1 MTLKIMI
8 NNVKL
13 NSSHIQAHIQY
24 SQLLHSYVAI
34 ILDRDQSSFYNF
46 VNAISAG
53 GGGDTAE
60 DIMGGL
66 QAAFSRLSWGDKE
79 VCKVKKQNI

>member
-1 MTLKIMI
+1 MYLTLIRSTGVDI
-8 NNVKL
+8 T
-13 NSSHIQAHIQY
+13 IF
-24 SQLLHSYVAI
+24 
-34 ILDRDQSSFYNF
+34 LDRDQSSFYNF
-46 VNAISAG
+46 VNAIRAD

-79 VCKVKKQNI
+79 VCKVNI